1 MLMDIQYRRLPRII
15 LVFEEICLSI
25 AKNMVLCF
33 MIHYNKNTTLVYIQY
48 KYTQITLI
56 F

>member
-1 MLMDIQYRRLPRII
+1 MLMHIQYRRLPRTI

-25 AKNMVLCF
+25 AKNMVLYC
-33 MIHYNKNTTLVYIQY
+33 MMHYNKNRTLIYIQY